1 MLESLDQN
9 QIIFILT
16 VMTASAVVTG
26 FMAGFFGIGGG
37 LIMVPILFYLFSFA
51 GIEQTFVM
59 HLALGTS
66 FSISLSPIKAER
78 NSSILFFSIFLSEE
92 NFRIKFLVYLLQ
104 SELCS
109 ELYLLLV

>member
-16 VMTASAVVTG
+16 VMTTSAVVAG

-37 LIMVPILFYLFSFA
+37 LIMVPILFYIFSFA
-51 GIEQTFVM
+51 GIEQAFTM

-66 FSISLSPIKAER
+66 FSM
-78 NSSILFFSIFLSEE
+78 SESKYGE
-92 NFRIKFLVYLLQ
+92 W
-104 SELCS
+104 
-109 ELYLLLV
+109 

>member
-1 MLESLDQN
+1 MIENLDSN

-16 VMTASAVVTG
+16 AMTVSAVIVG

-37 LIMVPILFYLFSFA
+37 LIMVPILFYLYNFV

-66 FSISLSPIKAER
+66 FSISTRK
-78 NSSILFFSIFLSEE
+78 
-92 NFRIKFLVYLLQ
+92 
-104 SELCS
+104 
-109 ELYLLLV
+109 

>member
-16 VMTASAVVTG
+16 VMAASAVVTG

-66 FSISLSPIKAER
+66 FSIIIPT
-78 NSSILFFSIFLSEE
+78 SIISTMTPVSYTHIFT
-92 NFRIKFLVYLLQ
+92 
-104 SELCS
+104 
-109 ELYLLLV
+109 